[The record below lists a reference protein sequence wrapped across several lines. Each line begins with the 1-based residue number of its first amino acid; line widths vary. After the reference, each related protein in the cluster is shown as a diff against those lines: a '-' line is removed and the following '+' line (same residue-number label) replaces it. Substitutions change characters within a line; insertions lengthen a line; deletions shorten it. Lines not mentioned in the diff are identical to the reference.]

1 MTNLNST
8 FQIISNAEINATLT
22 LAGKFEV
29 HAPFF
34 LLVKHGTLTTATELI
49 NALTI
54 TLTARDEVLTITQIS
69 DDCECMLLTYDRQY
83 VRSMTF
89 QLNILDAFKYI
100 YANAVATYELAE
112 TDFSELWLLTTII
125 QQKAAVVQNGPLTKS
140 IIRHLNYSFL
150 YSCIEKID
158 HSNELH
164 PHPIN
169 QQERI
174 VFTFFQN
181 LNIHVASKLNVSDY
195 AEKQNIT
202 TRHLAATV
210 KKVTGMAPLDIIH
223 RLLLSKAKEALT
235 TTDKPITEIALSLGY
250 SDPYTFS
257 HFFKKQSGMNPT
269 DFRASYQD

>member
-1 MTNLNST
+1 MIPSSSS
-8 FQIISNAEINATLT
+8 FHIINNDEISATLK

-34 LLVKHGTLTTATELI
+34 LLVKQGSLTTANELI

-54 TLTARDEVLTITQIS
+54 TLTARNEVLSITQIS

-89 QLNILDAFKYI
+89 QLNILAVFKYI
-100 YANAVATYELAE
+100 YANAVSTYELDGD
-112 TDFSELWLLTTII
+112 DFSDLWLLTIII
-125 QQKAAVVQNGPLTKS
+125 QKKAADRRNGPLTKN
-140 IIRHLNYSFL
+140 IFRHLNYTFL

-158 HSNELH
+158 RSSQLH

-174 VFTFFQN
+174 VYVFFQN
-181 LNIHVASKLNVSDY
+181 LDIHLASKLNVADY
-195 AEKQNIT
+195 ADKQNIT

-210 KKVTGMAPLDIIH
+210 KKVTGMAPLEIIH

-235 TTDKPITEIALSLGY
+235 TTDKSINEIALALGY
-250 SDPYTFS
+250 PDPYTFS
-257 HFFKKQSGMNPT
+257 HFFKKQSGMNPS
-269 DFRASYQD
+269 DFRTSYQD